1 MVQESQIKNKR
12 SEIGPIELSS
22 VDLLLV
28 SIGDEQVFVPSS
40 EIKEVLRP
48 KALTPVPM
56 GPEHVIGLAN
66 IHGQIVCI
74 IDAGGV
80 SSLPLCHKDVTHST
94 RFLLLRHPVMH
105 VGIWVDHVHKMQQ
118 VDAKVLAK
126 GNNIGDSVRHIEVD
140 GVTYDFLQCSKLLHV
155 ST

>member
-1 MVQESQIKNKR
+1 MVQEDRLKSAPSQAK
-12 SEIGPIELSS
+12 STESLP

-28 SIGDEQVFVPSS
+28 SIGGKQVFVRSS

-48 KALTPVPM
+48 KALTSVPM

-80 SSLPLCHKDVTHST
+80 SSLPLCHRQVSPST

-105 VGIWVDHVHKMQQ
+105 VGIWVEHVHKMQQ
-118 VDAKVLAK
+118 VNADVLAN
-126 GNNIGDSVRHIEVD
+126 GSDIGDSVRHIEVG
-140 GVTYDFLQCSKLLHV
+140 GVMCDFLQCSQLLHA
-155 ST
+155 SE

>member
-1 MVQESQIKNKR
+1 MAQENQARNQQPQAK
-12 SEIGPIELSS
+12 PMTVPS

-28 SIGDEQVFVPSS
+28 SIGGKQVFVPSS

-56 GPEHVIGLAN
+56 GPEHVMGLAN

-80 SSLPLCHKDVTHST
+80 SRLPRCHREVTQGT

-126 GNNIGDSVRHIEVD
+126 GDHIGDSVRHIDID
-140 GVTYDFLQCSKLLHV
+140 GVTCDFLQCSKLLHV
-155 ST
+155 AT